1 MPSIFQR
8 NLNASALHQAT
19 AMSRYIIDTNVLSE
33 IWKNNPDE
41 NVSTWMKRHEFFI
54 PSPVI
59 AEIVD
64 GIESD
69 TNEARQVRYRTVLDT
84 ILGEATTLDW
94 DAETAFV
101 WGKLRN
107 GRLVKSK
114 PQPLWDSLL
123 DAMAVRYNAVI
134 VSRNAS
140 DFRHATVFDPW
151 TGLEH
156 LPGKASA

>member
-1 MPSIFQR
+1 
-8 NLNASALHQAT
+8 
-19 AMSRYIIDTNVLSE
+19 MSRYIIDTNVISE
-33 IWKNNPDE
+33 IWKNDPDE
-41 NVSTWMKRHEFFI
+41 NVATWVRRHDYFI
-54 PSPVI
+54 PAPVI

-69 TNEARQVRYRTVLDT
+69 TNAARQVRYRAVLDNV
-84 ILGEATTLDW
+84 LGQAPTLDW

-101 WGKLRN
+101 WGQLRN
-107 GRLVKSK
+107 GCLVKSK

-134 VSRNAS
+134 VSRNVS

-151 TGLEH
+151 TGSEH
-156 LPGKASA
+156 LPGKTSA

>member
-1 MPSIFQR
+1 
-8 NLNASALHQAT
+8 
-19 AMSRYIIDTNVLSE
+19 MSRFIVDTNVVSE
-33 IWKNNPDE
+33 IWKSNPDE
-41 NVSTWMKRHEFFI
+41 NVVRWLARHEYFI
-54 PSPVI
+54 AVPVV
-59 AEIVD
+59 AELVD
-64 GIESD
+64 GIERDPDRS
-69 TNEARQVRYRTVLDT
+69 NQLRLRTQLDRF
-84 ILGEATTLDW
+84 LEQTLPMDW
-94 DAETAFV
+94 DVETAFT
-101 WGKLRN
+101 WGQLHN
-107 GRLVKSK
+107 CPEVKSK

>member
-1 MPSIFQR
+1 
-8 NLNASALHQAT
+8 
-19 AMSRYIIDTNVLSE
+19 MSRYIIDTNVVSE
-33 IWKNNPDE
+33 IWKNEPDE
-41 NVSTWMKRHEFFI
+41 NVATWMRRHDYFI
-54 PSPVI
+54 PAPVI

-64 GIESD
+64 GIEAD
-69 TNEARQVRYRTVLDT
+69 TSAARQVRHRALLDNF
-84 ILGEATTLDW
+84 LGQTPTLDW
-94 DAETAFV
+94 DVETAFT
-101 WGKLRN
+101 WGQLRN
-107 GRLVKSK
+107 CPEVKSK

-151 TGLEH
+151 TGSEH

>member
-1 MPSIFQR
+1 
-8 NLNASALHQAT
+8 
-19 AMSRYIIDTNVLSE
+19 MSRYIIDTNVVSE
-33 IWKNNPDE
+33 IWKNEPDE
-41 NVSTWMKRHEFFI
+41 NVATWVRRHDYFI
-54 PSPVI
+54 PAPVI

-69 TNEARQVRYRTVLDT
+69 TSQARQVRHRALLDNF
-84 ILGEATTLDW
+84 LGQTPTLDW
-94 DAETAFV
+94 DVETAFT
-101 WGKLRN
+101 WGQLRN
-107 GRLVKSK
+107 CAEVKLK

-151 TGLEH
+151 TGSEH
-156 LPGKASA
+156 LPGKTSV

>member
-1 MPSIFQR
+1 
-8 NLNASALHQAT
+8 
-19 AMSRYIIDTNVLSE
+19 MSRYIIDTNVVSE
-33 IWKNNPDE
+33 IWKNDPDE
-41 NVSTWMKRHEFFI
+41 NVATWVRRHDYFI
-54 PSPVI
+54 PAPVI

-69 TNEARQVRYRTVLDT
+69 TSQARQVRHRVLLDNF
-84 ILGEATTLDW
+84 LGQTPTLDW
-94 DAETAFV
+94 DVETAFT
-101 WGKLRN
+101 WGQLRN
-107 GRLVKSK
+107 CAEVKLK

-151 TGLEH
+151 TGSEH
-156 LPGKASA
+156 LPGKTSA